1 MKLFRRAEYV
11 LFNII
16 SNVIDFDILVFV
28 INIIS
33 VEIEGQNDKPPTYT
47 EAVQV
52 QDESDTMLPKYK
64 DIQKDDE

>member
-1 MKLFRRAEYV
+1 MCGTFQCH
-11 LFNII
+11 FQPNII
-16 SNVIDFDILVFV
+16 GFDILFFLNL
-28 INIIS
+28 IL

>member
-1 MKLFRRAEYV
+1 MCVSILFQM
-11 LFNII
+11 LL
-16 SNVIDFDILVFV
+16 ILVYYFF

>member
-1 MKLFRRAEYV
+1 M
-11 LFNII
+11 

-28 INIIS
+28 INIIL